1 MEGGV
6 SFFLFDGS
14 MYVLVMVVV
23 DVVLMAVWTSGWLGG
38 STASTLSVVA
48 VTHSSL
54 GPERSRS
61 ELM

>member
-48 VTHSSL
+48 VTYIRQWVQRDQGLS
-54 GPERSRS
+54 
-61 ELM
+61 